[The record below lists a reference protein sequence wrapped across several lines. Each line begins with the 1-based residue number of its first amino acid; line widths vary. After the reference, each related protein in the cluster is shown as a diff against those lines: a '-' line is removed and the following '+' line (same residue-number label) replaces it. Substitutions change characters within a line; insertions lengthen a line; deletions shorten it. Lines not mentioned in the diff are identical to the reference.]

1 MKLLANREIRRFFLA
16 LSSVLIGFALLFAL
30 LLWPLCGQNV
40 WWLLLL
46 YALMAGIILLIG
58 V

>member
-46 YALMAGIILLIG
+46 
-58 V
+58 